1 MHLWLYF
8 LDRFLEVG
16 LLDLIHTFTALL
28 VFNFI
33 SPLKATEDTC
43 NPLYTFLVA
52 LSACPLGIALSSGSV
67 ASWFR
72 CFIIQ
77 LISSWDRRQVSLS
90 FSQQLP
96 HVIITSPYCL
106 TPKLF
111 PQQLQASLING
122 FIDSPKSSTFSFG
135 SGEIHNVDLE
145 TVVPRMTW
153 SMLCKNPALEAQIC
167 TKLRFPLS
175 FLITELAST

>member
-8 LDRFLEVG
+8 LDRFLEVE

-33 SPLKATEDTC
+33 SPLKATGDTC
-43 NPLYTFLVA
+43 NPLYTFLIA

-72 CFIIQ
+72 CLIIQ

-90 FSQQLP
+90 LSQQLP
-96 HVIITSPYCL
+96 HVIITSPHCL

-122 FIDSPKSSTFSFG
+122 FIDSPKPSTFSFG
-135 SGEIHNVDLE
+135 SGEIHKVDLE

-153 SMLCKNPALEAQIC
+153 SMLCRNPALEAQIC

-175 FLITELAST
+175 FLVTELAST